1 MKIRKATKDDEAFI
15 KELHKQHKKHIGN
28 FNLFWVWDKFLE
40 GNTPYTYEI
49 YEEHG
54 FIRYGYSKKYKANVI
69 YEIAVKNG
77 STQKGVGKDLF
88 NRLKKPIFLKCNEDN
103 VVGNKFYLK
112 MGMTKAGVT
121 ITKKGEKQNI
131 YWIT

>member
-1 MKIRKATKDDEAFI
+1 M
-15 KELHKQHKKHIGN
+15 
-28 FNLFWVWDKFLE
+28 E
-40 GNTPYTYEI
+40 GNTNYTYEI
-49 YEEHG
+49 YEDNG

-77 STQKGVGKDLF
+77 STEKGVGSKLF
-88 NRLKKPIFLKCNEDN
+88 NRLKKPIFLKCNQDN
-103 VVGNKFYLK
+103 EVGNKFYLK
-112 MGMTKAGVT
+112 MGMTKAGT